1 MIEHWK
7 YLLLNSYMKTVKV
20 NVSFDIDV
28 PYDDDW
34 DDNTIIWYIED
45 NSCPATWNLWVEL
58 DKIINSNNWCWGCK
72 LENLEQTVLEIKK
85 TNIWKTEKE

>member
-1 MIEHWK
+1 
-7 YLLLNSYMKTVKV
+7 MKTVKV

-45 NSCPATWNLWVEL
+45 NSCPAT
-58 DKIINSNNWCWGCK
+58 
-72 LENLEQTVLEIKK
+72 
-85 TNIWKTEKE
+85 